1 MKNMP
6 RILLVVALFFLG
18 FNAFSQAP
26 ANGVIDGT
34 VLDSANFSPIDY
46 GLVSL
51 HKVSD
56 SSGVA
61 SIYTQE
67 NGFFVLENI
76 PNGKYY
82 IRVFYDGYKT
92 KFIKGIDITPQK
104 SLRKLGNIAL
114 VSESKSLEEVVISR
128 DKQQL
133 QVGIDKK
140 IYNVGDDISVTG
152 GNANDVLNNVPS
164 VEIDQDGKLSLR
176 GDGNVTILIDGKPS
190 TLSGGNGKSILD
202 GISASSIERIEVVT
216 NPSAKYDP
224 DGTSGIINIVLKKNI
239 KRGLNGNVQVSAGT
253 GNAYNGSAGLS
264 MRNSRFNVY
273 GTYSYDYKE
282 GYRNN
287 FAYLTQTQ
295 NDTVFHFD
303 QERYGTDLSINH
315 NLRIGMDH
323 YLKDRHTLSW
333 SVVGTTGVR
342 KRTGDQDNYRY
353 NNFGDTIGYWNRATE
368 DPGDNQNI
376 DASLNYKYEMKEE
389 KGTIDWGLYQS
400 FAQGVNS
407 GYYNQDYLDPTIQD
421 YAQELVSNENSQ
433 FTTANMDVVRIFNKK
448 WRTESGLKMILR
460 DMDVNSEFYTSDA
473 AGNLQFDSIGY
484 FKYNYQERIFSGYGI
499 LASTWKKWKYQAG
512 VRLEQSYQEPRLLST
527 NQNYLN
533 QYFNVFPSAH
543 FRYEVKKGVEFS
555 FGYSKR
561 INRPNSENLNPFTS
575 YADPYNLRRGNP
587 TLSPEYIH
595 SMDAGFEW
603 NKDKVT
609 VTVSAYQRYSSNV
622 ISRVKV
628 FYADGTSAGTFANID
643 NSISSGGEL
652 VFQYKP
658 LPIWRNM
665 VSANGNYIIYKDS
678 DTTSNFNREGFVLS
692 FKGSSTVE
700 LMKKTLTL
708 QANWRFSLPSVTP
721 SGRMNPRGSVDFSA
735 DKSLKAGKWGVGLR
749 VTDIFNTQGFRFYV
763 DQPSAQQ
770 SVEFKWLTRRVYLNV
785 RYRFGKTD
793 FNDKKQT
800 GSPSGGGGGFDF

>member
-1 MKNMP
+1 MP
-6 RILLVVALFFLG
+6 RILLLLVLLLIGSNV
-18 FNAFSQAP
+18 FSQAP
-26 ANGVIDGT
+26 ANGVVDGT
-34 VLDSANFSPIDY
+34 VLDSANFSPIEY

-82 IRVFYDGYKT
+82 IRVVYDGYKT

-114 VSESKSLEEVVISR
+114 VSDSKSLEEVVISR
-128 DKQQL
+128 EKQQL

-239 KRGLNGNVQVSAGT
+239 KRGLNGNVQVSAAT

-264 MRNSRFNVY
+264 MRNSKFNVY
-273 GTYSYDYKE
+273 GNYSFDYRE

-287 FAYLTQTQ
+287 YMYLRQQ
-295 NDTVFHFD
+295 QGDTTILFD
-303 QERYGTDLSINH
+303 QEREGTDLSINH
-315 NLRIGMDH
+315 NLRLGMDH
-323 YLKDRHTLSW
+323 YLNDRNTLSW
-333 SVVGTTGVR
+333 SLVGTTGVR
-342 KRTGDQDNYRY
+342 ERTGDQNNYRY
-353 NNFGDTIGYWNRATE
+353 DNFGDTLGYWNRKTE

-376 DASLNYKYEMKEE
+376 DASLNYKYEMKED
-389 KGTIDWGLYQS
+389 KGSIDWGVYQS

-407 GYYNQDYLDPTIQD
+407 GYYLQDYLNPSILD
-421 YAQELVSNENSQ
+421 YSQQLTSNEKSN

-448 WRTESGLKMILR
+448 WRTESGLKMIMR
-460 DMDVNSEFYTSDA
+460 DMDVNSDFYTSDA
-473 AGNLQFDSIGY
+473 NGQLQFDSIGY
-484 FKYNYQERIFSGYGI
+484 FRYNYKERIFSGYGI
-499 LASTWKKWKYQAG
+499 LASTWKKWKYQVG

-527 NQNYLN
+527 NENYLN

-543 FRYEVKKGVEFS
+543 VRYEIKKGTEFNI
-555 FGYSKR
+555 GYSKR

-595 SMDAGFEW
+595 SIDAGLEVIG
-603 NKDKVT
+603 NKVSMT
-609 VTVSAYQRYSSNV
+609 ISAYQRYANNV
-622 ISRVKV
+622 INRVKI
-628 FYADGTSAGTFANID
+628 FYPDGISAGTFANID
-643 NSISSGGEL
+643 NSISTGGEV

-721 SGRMNPRGSVDFSA
+721 SGRMNPRGSIDFSA
-735 DKSLKAGKWGVGLR
+735 DKTLKGGKWGVGLR
-749 VTDIFNTQGFRFYV
+749 VSDIFNTQGFRFSV
-763 DQPSAQQ
+763 DQPLAQQ
-770 SVEFKWLTRRVYLNV
+770 DVEFKWLTRRVYISA

-793 FNDKKQT
+793 FNDKKT
-800 GSPSGGGGGFDF
+800 NPNGASGGGGGGFDF